1 MESVIG
7 LHWIDVLIIVIYM
20 VGSLVLGSYCTRYVD
35 SAEDFFTAGKSLPFW
50 AIGFSIVTSDI
61 GATDFVAV
69 SGAAYKYGVAAANF
83 DWMGSM
89 PAMVVAAFVF
99 VPYFWRSGVFTI
111 PEFLGRRYNS
121 AVQFINGLIWAWLL
135 FIGLAMM
142 LWITA
147 DKLIFTILGWDRY
160 AVVWMTALITG
171 FYTTTGG
178 LTAVVFTD
186 VVQLIVMYVGG
197 FGLLALTVWEVG
209 GWGSLTTQV
218 LAKGPEYANHF
229 TLLLPNDTTTPFPW
243 TGIVFGLGVV
253 MAIAYMSGNQVV
265 VQRTLGAR
273 SEWDAKGGM
282 LFAGLLKSMIPLMV
296 ALPGLCAVVLVP
308 HLDNPDRAVPEMIRL
323 LMPAGLRG
331 LMFAALFAA
340 LMSHISAQLNSTATI
355 TITDIVGQIRKWFG
369 KPAMTEKVAVLWGRS
384 ATVFFI
390 IVSAALAKP
399 IGDQESIYVF
409 SQMLL
414 SLFQGPIFAIL
425 LLGIMWPRANSA
437 GALAA
442 LCIGVPFC
450 FILNFT
456 PGVFTISDPFLYVA
470 MYSFL
475 LSLVVTVVVS
485 LLTKPEPADKIRGLT
500 WGSVVLSAEAQAA
513 LNDQIGER

>member
-1 MESVIG
+1 MASTIG
-7 LHWIDVLIIVIYM
+7 LHPIDYLIIFIYM
-20 VGSLVLGSYCTRYVD
+20 AGSLALGMYCTRYVD
-35 SAEDFFTAGKSLPFW
+35 SAEDFFTAGKALPFW

-69 SGAAYKYGVAAANF
+69 AGAAYKYGVSAANF

-89 PAMVVAAFVF
+89 PAMVITAFVF

-111 PEFLGRRYNS
+111 PEFLGRRYNT

-135 FIGLAMM
+135 FIGLSVM

-147 DKLIFTILGWDRY
+147 DKLIYTILGWNRGW
-160 AVVWMTALITG
+160 VVFGAAAITG
-171 FYTTTGG
+171 IYTVSGG

-197 FGLLALTVWEVG
+197 FSLLALTVWEVG
-209 GWGSLTTQV
+209 GWGTLREQV

-243 TGIVFGLGVV
+243 TGIVFGLGIV

-273 SEWDAKGGM
+273 TEWDAKGGM

-296 ALPGLCAVVLVP
+296 ALPGLCAVILVP
-308 HLDNPDRAVPEMIRL
+308 NIDNPDRAVPEMIRL

-331 LMFAALFAA
+331 LMFSAFFAA

-355 TITDIVGQIRKWFG
+355 TITDIVGQIRKWMG
-369 KPAMTEKVAVLWGRS
+369 KPSMTEKTAVLWGRG
-384 ATVFFI
+384 ATFFFI
-390 IVSAALAKP
+390 VTSAILAKP
-399 IGDQESIYVF
+399 IGDQDSIYVF

-425 LLGIMWPRANSA
+425 LLGIMWPRANGY

-442 LCIGVPFC
+442 LAIGVPFC

-475 LSLVVTVVVS
+475 LSLTVCVVVS
-485 LLTKPEPADKIRGLT
+485 LMTPPEPEDKIRGLT
-500 WGSVVLSAEAQAA
+500 WGSVLHSDEAQAA
-513 LNDQIGER
+513 LNERTGA

>member
-1 MESVIG
+1 MEDFIG
-7 LHWIDVLIIVIYM
+7 LHYIDLFIIAIYM
-20 VGSLVLGSYCTRYVD
+20 VGSLILGSYCTRYVD
-35 SAEDFFTAGKSLPFW
+35 SAEDFFTAGKALPFW

-69 SGAAYKYGVAAANF
+69 SGAAYKYGVSAANF

-89 PAMVVAAFVF
+89 PAMVVTAFVF

-147 DKLIFTILGWDRY
+147 DKLIYTILGWPQY
-160 AVVWMTALITG
+160 PVVFVTAAITG
-171 FYTTTGG
+171 IYTVSGG

-197 FGLLALTVWEVG
+197 FSLLALTVWEVG
-209 GWGSLTTQV
+209 GWNTLHDKV
-218 LAKGPEYANHF
+218 LALGPQYANHF
-229 TLLLPNDTTTPFPW
+229 TLLLPNTTDTPFPW
-243 TGIVFGLGVV
+243 TGIVFGLGIV

-273 SEWDAKGGM
+273 TEWDAKGGM

-296 ALPGLCAVVLVP
+296 ALPGLCAVILVP
-308 HLDNPDRAVPEMIRL
+308 NLDNPDRAVPEMIRL

-331 LMFAALFAA
+331 LMFSALFAA

-355 TITDIVGQIRKWFG
+355 TITDIVGQIRKWMG
-369 KPAMTEKVAVLWGRS
+369 KPNMTERRAVFWGRS
-384 ATVFFI
+384 ATFFFI
-390 IVSAALAKP
+390 VTSAILAKP

-442 LCIGVPFC
+442 LGVGVPFC

-475 LSLVVTVVVS
+475 LSLTVCVVVS
-485 LLTKPEPADKIRGLT
+485 LMTKPESEEKIRGLT
-500 WGSVVLSAEAQAA
+500 WGSVLHSDEAQAA
-513 LNDQIGER
+513 LTERIG